1 MASTIKEEENVMDGS
16 KALSGVRVLEYS
28 QFVSGPYCS
37 KLLAGFGAEVI
48 KVEPPEGE
56 QARTCPPFFQ
66 DIPDK
71 ETSGLFLYLNT
82 NKRGITLN
90 VETEMGKT
98 IFRRLAKEADILIES
113 NPPGWMEGQGL
124 GYESLRQ
131 DNPGLIMTSVT
142 PFGQRGPYRQH
153 KSYPM
158 NTFHAGGEGFCL
170 PGGMGYQLNPDREP
184 VKAGG
189 HLGECDAG
197 VVAAMASLAAYL
209 KKGLTGKGRWIDL
222 SEQEVLLSLMCTE
235 LGRFSDG
242 WIERRGTRWFPIAGL
257 MQCKDGF
264 VQVMPFERHMWK
276 GFVDLLGNP
285 PWSKDPDYDFANVYG
300 RPVKGQGIT
309 GVKDRGQIQE
319 EVNSILAEWVLRH
332 TKEEIYYGAQ
342 QRGTSVGMVST
353 TEDLL
358 KSKQLK
364 AREFFVE
371 IEHSMA
377 GKHLY
382 PGAPFKMSL
391 TPFQIRRPAP
401 LLGEHNEEIYGQ
413 RLGFSREQILHLR
426 EGNVI

>member
-1 MASTIKEEENVMDGS
+1 MASMSKKEGEVMDGS
-16 KALSGVRVLEYS
+16 KALSGIRVLEYS
-28 QFVSGPYCS
+28 QFVSGPYCA
-37 KLLAGFGAEVI
+37 KLMANFGAEVI
-48 KVEPPEGE
+48 KVEPLEGD

-71 ETSGLFLYLNT
+71 EMSGLFLYLNT
-82 NKRGITLN
+82 NKLGVTLN
-90 VETEMGKT
+90 IDTEMGRR
-98 IFRRLAKEADILIES
+98 IFRNLAKQADILIES
-113 NPPGWMEGQGL
+113 HPPGRMKEYGVD
-124 GYESLRQ
+124 YETLKR

-142 PFGQRGPYRQH
+142 PFGQSGPYRQY
-153 KSYPM
+153 KSYPL

-170 PGGMGYQLNPDREP
+170 PGGIGYQLNPDREP

-197 VVAAMASLAAYL
+197 VVAAMVSLAAYL
-209 KKGLTGKGRWIDL
+209 KKEQTGEGRWIDL
-222 SEQEVLLSLMCTE
+222 SQQEVLLSLMCTE

-276 GFVDLLGNP
+276 GFMDLLGNP
-285 PWSKDPDYDFANVYG
+285 SWSKEEDYDFANVYG

-309 GVKDRGQIQE
+309 GVKDRAQIQE
-319 EVNSILAEWVLRH
+319 EVNSILAEWVLRY

-342 QRGTSVGMVST
+342 QRGSAVGMVST

-358 KSKQLK
+358 KSKQLR

-371 IEHSMA
+371 IEHSRA
-377 GKHLY
+377 GKHFY

-391 TPFQIRRPAP
+391 TPPQIKRPAP
-401 LLGEHNEEIYGQ
+401 LLGEHNEEIYSG
-413 RLGFSREQILHLR
+413 RLGFSRGQILQLR
-426 EGNVI
+426 EASVI

>member
-1 MASTIKEEENVMDGS
+1 MGLDRGDRISRDSLT
-16 KALSGVRVLEYS
+16 ALNGVKVLEYS
-28 QFVSGPYCS
+28 QSISGPYCT
-37 KLLAGFGAEVI
+37 KLLADFGAEVI
-48 KVEPPEGE
+48 KVEPPCGDASRS
-56 QARTCPPFFQ
+56 QPPFFQ

-71 ETSGLFLYLNT
+71 ELSGLFLYLNT
-82 NKRGITLN
+82 NKLGITLN
-90 VETEMGKT
+90 LESEMGKA
-98 IFRRLAKEADILIES
+98 IFRRLAKQADILIES
-113 NPPGWMEGQGL
+113 NPPGRMKEYGL
-124 GYESLRQ
+124 DYETLKR
-131 DNPGLIMTSVT
+131 DNPGLIMSSVT
-142 PFGQRGPYRQH
+142 PFGQSGPYSKH
-153 KSYPM
+153 KSYPL

-197 VVAAMASLAAYL
+197 VVAAMVSLAAYL
-209 KKGLTGKGRWIDL
+209 KKELTGEGRWIDL
-222 SEQEVLLSLMCTE
+222 SQQEVLLSLMCTE

-242 WIERRGTRWFPIAGL
+242 WIERRATRWFPIAGL

-276 GFVDLLGNP
+276 GFMDLLGNP
-285 PWSKDPDYDFANVYG
+285 SWSKEGDYDFANVYG

-309 GVKDRGQIQE
+309 GVKDRAQIQE

-342 QRGTSVGMVST
+342 ERGSAVGMVST

-371 IEHSMA
+371 IEHSRA

-391 TPFQIRRPAP
+391 TPSQIKRPAP
-401 LLGEHNEEIYGQ
+401 LLGEHNVEIYGQ
-413 RLGFSREQILHLR
+413 RLGFSMEQILQLR
-426 EGNVI
+426 GAMVI